1 MHMTTEGAEV
11 SLREVTKRYRMG
23 EGSSIVATDSVSL
36 NIEAGST
43 VALMGTSGSGKST
56 LLHLVGA
63 MDELDDGSIVVDGV
77 QLSTLSRRQLA
88 DYRRRVGFIFQRFHL
103 LPALSALDNV
113 TAPLLPFRTT
123 FDRRQRALGL
133 LDAVGLKGREQ
144 SLPSQLSGGQQ
155 QRVAIARALLNQPN
169 LLLADEPTG
178 NLDTATSRGV
188 LDLLLLDLKP
198 QTPMT
203 IVLATH
209 DPEVAQRCDRIIRL
223 EDGKVTD

>member
-1 MHMTTEGAEV
+1 MQSPKRGAEV
-11 SLREVTKRYRMG
+11 ALRDVTKRYRVG
-23 EGSSIVATDSVSL
+23 DGSIAASNSVSL
-36 NIEAGST
+36 DIEAGST

-63 MDELDDGSIVVDGV
+63 MDSFDEGSIVVDGV
-77 QLSTLSRRQLA
+77 QISTLNRRQLA

-103 LPALSALDNV
+103 LPSLSLLDNV

-123 FDRRQRALGL
+123 FDRRQRALEL
-133 LDAVGLKGREQ
+133 LDAVGLNGREQ

-155 QRVAIARALLNQPN
+155 QRVAIARALLNRPN

-178 NLDTATSRGV
+178 NLDTVTSRGV

-198 QTPMT
+198 KTPMT

-209 DPEVAQRCDRIIRL
+209 DPEVAQRCDRIVRL
-223 EDGKVTD
+223 EDGRVSH